1 MVKKSKRFQQIQ
13 SQISIQ
19 SYEPREGIELL
30 KKIANARFTE
40 TAEVHINLAIDPKYN
55 DQQIRASVILP
66 RGTGKIVK
74 IAVITN
80 SSQLEVAKSAGA
92 DLVGSDELLD
102 TITSNNSLNF
112 NYLVTT
118 PDFVPKIAK
127 LGKILGPRGLMPSPK
142 TGTVTN
148 DLTNTIQ
155 NFKNGKIEY
164 RADKTGIVHIGFGK
178 VNFSTEDL
186 LLNLLAIK
194 DSINKNKPSGVK
206 GKYWKSC
213 YICSTMSPSINIDL
227 NTFI

>member
-1 MVKKSKRFQQIQ
+1 
-13 SQISIQ
+13 
-19 SYEPREGIELL
+19 
-30 KKIANARFTE
+30 FTE

-148 DLTNTIQ
+148 DLINTIQ

-178 VNFSTEDL
+178 VNFST
-186 LLNLLAIK
+186 
-194 DSINKNKPSGVK
+194 
-206 GKYWKSC
+206 
-213 YICSTMSPSINIDL
+213 
-227 NTFI
+227 